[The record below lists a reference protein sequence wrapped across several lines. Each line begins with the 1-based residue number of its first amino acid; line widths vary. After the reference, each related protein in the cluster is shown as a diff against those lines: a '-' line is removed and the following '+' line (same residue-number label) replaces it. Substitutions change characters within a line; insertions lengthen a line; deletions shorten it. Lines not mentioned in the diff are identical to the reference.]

1 VRVRPLT
8 LILCALVLAA
18 GTALAVG
25 LLTRSPDP
33 PPVTTIELG
42 KEAATPTSTSE
53 FAPPREDDDPDD
65 DDPFDD
71 DDGD

>member
-8 LILCALVLAA
+8 LILCAVVLAA

-25 LLTRSPDP
+25 LLTRGTDP
-33 PPVTTIELG
+33 PPVTAIELG
-42 KEAATPTSTSE
+42 DATATPTPTSE
-53 FAPPREDDDPDD
+53 FAPPRDDDDPDD